1 MDLRVLKYFLTVAR
15 EGSITKATN
24 ILHVTQP
31 TISRQLM
38 DLEAEIGHKLFKRSS
53 HNIKLT
59 DAGILLKKRAEE
71 ILDMA
76 ERIRSEFSQGD
87 EEIIGD
93 VYIGSGETY
102 AMKEIAGVVRKLKKK
117 YPHIR
122 YHLFSGNADDVTEKL
137 DRKLIDFGLLIQPA
151 DLSKYDHLTLSQKDR
166 WGLLMRRD
174 NPLSRK
180 SCIHRKDLLG
190 IPLLVSRQVMNRSGG
205 KNELKE
211 WLGTDLEKCDIAA
224 TYNLIYNVSILVR
237 EGVGCALSL
246 DKLSD
251 TSKDSELCFK
261 PLSPR
266 VESTL
271 NIVWEK
277 GRNFSEAA
285 NKFLEELRNNLSY
298 K

>member
-1 MDLRVLKYFLTVAR
+1 MLKYFLTVAR

-224 TYNLIYNVSILVR
+224 TYNLIYNASILVR

>member
-1 MDLRVLKYFLTVAR
+1 
-15 EGSITKATN
+15 
-24 ILHVTQP
+24 
-31 TISRQLM
+31 
-38 DLEAEIGHKLFKRSS
+38 
-53 HNIKLT
+53 
-59 DAGILLKKRAEE
+59 
-71 ILDMA
+71 
-76 ERIRSEFSQGD
+76 
-87 EEIIGD
+87 
-93 VYIGSGETY
+93 
-102 AMKEIAGVVRKLKKK
+102 
-117 YPHIR
+117 
-122 YHLFSGNADDVTEKL
+122 
-137 DRKLIDFGLLIQPA
+137 
-151 DLSKYDHLTLSQKDR
+151 
-166 WGLLMRRD
+166 MRRD

-224 TYNLIYNVSILVR
+224 TYNLIYNASILVR

>member
-102 AMKEIAGVVRKLKKK
+102 AMKEIAGVVRNLKKK

-166 WGLLMRRD
+166 WGLLIRRD
-174 NPLSRK
+174 NPLSQK

-224 TYNLIYNVSILVR
+224 TYNLIYNASILVR